1 MLETTLILIKPD
13 ATKHDMV
20 GQILGYFEHY
30 GLKIVK
36 IRSLDHAPVALLDL
50 HYQEHKGK
58 EFYRGLIS
66 FMLSGRMIAVV
77 LEGKCA
83 VHKARKIIGSAQPSE
98 AHWGT
103 IRYDLGW
110 VKLRHTCPKNLVH
123 ASDSPAAAIREMALW
138 FPADE

>member
-1 MLETTLILIKPD
+1 MTERTLILIKPD
-13 ATKHDMV
+13 AVKHNMV

-30 GLKIVK
+30 GLKIVRIK
-36 IRSLDHAPVALLDL
+36 GIGAASLPLLAEHYREHRDKDFYVPLLQFMRSGP
-50 HYQEHKGK
+50 
-58 EFYRGLIS
+58 
-66 FMLSGRMIAVV
+66 MIAVV
-77 LEGKCA
+77 LEGKHA
-83 VHKARKIIGSAQPSE
+83 MHKARKIIGSAQPSE